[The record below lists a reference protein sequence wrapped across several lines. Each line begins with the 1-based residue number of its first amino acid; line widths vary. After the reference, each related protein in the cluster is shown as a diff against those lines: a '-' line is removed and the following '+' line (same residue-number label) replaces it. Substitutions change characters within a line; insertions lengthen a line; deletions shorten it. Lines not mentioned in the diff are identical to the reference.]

1 LAGEGTILCPI
12 ENYLRDKIIIFF
24 TYILDWL
31 RKLRPV
37 MTASLPHV
45 ASYTRELP
53 ISLTRMYENAIDFEH
68 LPWLHSTSFSHL
80 EILDKGDWGWRAK
93 GNFAPKSFM
102 NGMELELR
110 LDREKNRWI
119 TRTTG
124 GLGKGTEVWTHAF
137 ELEENKI
144 KIVVD
149 FYIPKL
155 PVFMKSL
162 YDKQLVETYAKLY
175 DEDLWMMATRQNEL
189 DRIKIGKSIE
199 QVESVE
205 LGSLSDGEKKLPLT
219 FTFNNNSYKL
229 VKLDGELLA
238 FSTTCPH
245 MLGPLQDGNIH
256 QGIVECPWHGYK
268 FDVRSRE
275 CISGAKCKLAPAPN
289 IFIDEKFGIVLVS
302 K

>member
-1 LAGEGTILCPI
+1 MS
-12 ENYLRDKIIIFF
+12 
-24 TYILDWL
+24 
-31 RKLRPV
+31 V
-37 MTASLPHV
+37 SLPHI

-53 ISLTRMYENAIDFEH
+53 KSLTRMYENAIDGEH

-80 EILDKGDWGWRAK
+80 EIIDKGNWGWRAK
-93 GNFAPKSFM
+93 GNFFPKSFM
-102 NGMELELR
+102 NYIELELC

-119 TRTTG
+119 TRTIA
-124 GLGKGTEVWTHAF
+124 GLGKGTEIWTHAF

-155 PVFMKSL
+155 PRFLKDL
-162 YDKQLVETYAKLY
+162 YARQLVETYAKLY

-189 DRIKIGKSIE
+189 DRIKLGKSIE
-199 QVESVE
+199 QVKSIE
-205 LGSLSDGEKKLPLT
+205 LGLLTEIEQKLPLT
-219 FTFNNNSYKL
+219 FDFNNNPYQL
-229 VKLDGELLA
+229 VRLDGELLA

-245 MLGPLQDGNIH
+245 MLGPLQDGNID

-268 FDVRSRE
+268 FDVKSRE

-289 IFIDEKFGIVLVS
+289 ISIDEKFGIVLVS